1 MFVLL
6 SSIIFSFPFFIL
18 PYLRTPGCPQ
28 RFLFLFPCNFF
39 VCCLLVG
46 SLSLSLIHDEYF
58 VVKKSKKKE
67 ILGREVEHEEML

>member
-1 MFVLL
+1 
-6 SSIIFSFPFFIL
+6 
-18 PYLRTPGCPQ
+18 
-28 RFLFLFPCNFF
+28 
-39 VCCLLVG
+39 VG